1 MFEKKRNAS
10 EKHNEENPDH
20 NVGNALSVPEETQS
34 GNTNRKVI
42 RNKEILTLTLVT
54 MRKY

>member
-1 MFEKKRNAS
+1 MFKKKRNAS

-20 NVGNALSVPEETQS
+20 NVGNALSIPEETQS

-42 RNKEILTLTLVT
+42 RNKEIPTLTSVT
-54 MRKY
+54 MRK